1 MSTQSIRKNR
11 TAKKITFNFPVV
23 VVSKSNK
30 NIAAQVINHE
40 TRNIVFTA
48 NSNKLTGQTK
58 TEQSTAVGSVV
69 AEFLKKN
76 NIPQVVF
83 NRNGNLYHGRVKAV
97 ADGIKEA
104 GITI

>member
-30 NIAAQVINHE
+30 NIVAQVIDNE
-40 TRNIVFTA
+40 TRNITFTA
-48 NSNKLTGQTK
+48 NSNKLTGKTK
-58 TEQSTAVGSVV
+58 TEQSTAVGTVV

-76 NIPQVVF
+76 NVTQVVF
-83 NRNGNLYHGRVKAV
+83 NRNGNLYHGRIKAV
-97 ADGIKEA
+97 ADGIREA
-104 GITI
+104 GVTI

>member
-23 VVSKSNK
+23 VVSRSNK
-30 NIAAQVINHE
+30 NIVAQVIDNE
-40 TRNIVFTA
+40 TRNIIFTA
-48 NSNKLTGQTK
+48 NSNKFIGKTK

-76 NIPQVVF
+76 NIAQVVF
-83 NRNGNLYHGRVKAV
+83 NRNGNLYHGRVKAI
-97 ADGIKEA
+97 ADGIREA
-104 GITI
+104 GVTI

>member
-11 TAKKITFNFPVV
+11 TAKKITFNFPVI
-23 VVSKSNK
+23 VVSRSNK
-30 NIAAQVINHE
+30 NIVAQVIDHE
-40 TRNIVFTA
+40 TRNIIFTA
-48 NSNKLTGQTK
+48 NSNKLTGKTK
-58 TEQSTAVGSVV
+58 TEQSAAVGGVV

-76 NIPQVVF
+76 NIAQVVF

-97 ADGIKEA
+97 ADGIREA